1 MTRKLVLS
9 LAVLAIAAVP
19 ALASTSG
26 TGTARITVKPAV
38 GSRTTRF
45 VLSFRAPQRTGRL
58 GSSERQYILSASGPA
73 GAGTC
78 VSSMSMPLP
87 ASRARALARAVL
99 NPATHGGSWCRGV
112 FHGQIDEIEA
122 PVCAKAEL
130 CPAFVLLRGTIGRFE
145 FHVVRR

>member
-1 MTRKLVLS
+1 
-9 LAVLAIAAVP
+9 
-19 ALASTSG
+19 
-26 TGTARITVKPAV
+26 
-38 GSRTTRF
+38 
-45 VLSFRAPQRTGRL
+45 
-58 GSSERQYILSASGPA
+58 
-73 GAGTC
+73 
-78 VSSMSMPLP
+78 MSMPLP
-87 ASRARALARAVL
+87 ASRVRALARAVL